1 MRYNLIMVSK
11 YVTDNTYLFMKLIL
25 ISYFGG
31 IKMHSDRHSC
41 KPDGVGVKKSP
52 SWSQN
57 VVR

>member
-31 IKMHSDRHSC
+31 IKMHSDRYSC
-41 KPDGVGVKKSP
+41 KPDGVGVKKV
-52 SWSQN
+52 QAG
-57 VVR
+57 VKM